1 MKRLLIISLAAP
13 LALLGAGCAADDG
26 EAAAEAEART
36 ETRLAAELRGFEPD
50 GPPVSCVNLR
60 SLGGNRSA
68 GEGAIVF
75 SGNTSSR
82 LYVNRPAGGCPQMQF
97 GRSLQVRTTS
107 SQLCRGDIATV
118 VEPSFGGDFGSC
130 PLGDFEP
137 YRRVR

>member
-1 MKRLLIISLAAP
+1 MKKLLILSCLTLAA
-13 LALLGAGCAADDG
+13 ACTTDGG
-26 EAAAEAEART
+26 EAQADAEART
-36 ETRLAAELRGFEPD
+36 ESRLTEALRGYEPD
-50 GPPVSCVNLR
+50 GPAVSCVNLR

-75 SGNTSSR
+75 SGNTTSR